1 MRFMEY
7 SGQFIRFFLIFAFIP
22 NFTRLAPHKM
32 EYFNEIAAEQ
42 DLISK
47 IREQKDKIEWQ
58 QKELSESLEYAKSI
72 QSALLTDMRQFSKA
86 FPDSFILFKP
96 RDIVSGDFYW
106 FSRKGNFVAFAAAD
120 CTGHGVPGAFMS
132 MLGMSFLNEIVSK
145 CIPNANTILNRLREN
160 VMKALHQTGDI
171 GEQKDG
177 MDIALC
183 VMDLDEKQLQF
194 AGAFNPLY
202 LIRNGELT
210 ETRGDK
216 MPIGVNAIVEK
227 SFDRHEFK
235 LQEGDIIYLF
245 SDGYA
250 DQFGGPDDKKFRYKT
265 LKEKLLRLHKEPMEK
280 QKMELERIFYNW
292 KGSTEQLDDVL
303 LIGIKI

>member
-1 MRFMEY
+1 MEY
-7 SGQFIRFFLIFAFIP
+7 L
-22 NFTRLAPHKM
+22 
-32 EYFNEIAAEQ
+32 NEIAVEQ

-47 IREQKDKIEWQ
+47 ISEQKDEIERQ
-58 QKELSESLEYAKSI
+58 QKELSDSLEYASSI
-72 QSALLTDMRQFSKA
+72 QTALLPDMRHFQKSFS
-86 FPDSFILFKP
+86 DSFVLFKP

-106 FSRKGNFVAFAAAD
+106 FSRKGNYAAFAAAD

-132 MLGMSFLNEIVSK
+132 ILGMSFLNEIVSK
-145 CIPNANTILNRLREN
+145 CIPGANTILNRLREN

-171 GEQKDG
+171 GEHKDG

-183 VMDLDEKQLQF
+183 VLCLDEKELQY

-202 LIRNGELT
+202 LIRNGELI

-227 SFDRHEFK
+227 SFTKHEFK
-235 LQEGDIIYLF
+235 LQEGDQIYIF

-250 DQFGGPDDKKFRYKT
+250 DQFGGANDKKFRYRS
-265 LKEKLLRLHKEPMEK
+265 LKELILKIHHRPMREQEKELNK
-280 QKMELERIFYNW
+280 VFNNW
-292 KGSTEQLDDVL
+292 KGDLEQLDDVL
-303 LIGIKI
+303 LMGIKI